1 MINDNDLFLL
11 ASSQNNGTYKVY
23 IDSNGY
29 KTLTPQT
36 RNYTAK
42 YREPYISNHE
52 YSVGLLY
59 DITSKKEVIFP
70 NCSEATGAI
79 GYGAFEFA
87 FWRCPSLT
95 SVSFPSLTTA
105 SGDSS
110 GSSSSADGAFER
122 AFAFCTSLTSVS
134 FPSLTTAIGSSGSRV
149 TYGVF
154 ERAFE
159 DCTSLTSVSFPS
171 LTSVGSNSFNTAF
184 SNCSSSLKVHFKKS
198 MKGTAGL
205 DYKTMALTSEDQVV
219 FDLP

>member
-1 MINDNDLFLL
+1 MINDNDLLL
-11 ASSQNNGTYKVY
+11 MLSSLQNNGTYKVY
-23 IDSNGY
+23 IDSDGY

-36 RNYTAK
+36 SNYTAK

-79 GYGAFEFA
+79 GCGAFEFA

-105 SGDSS
+105 
-110 GSSSSADGAFER
+110 
-122 AFAFCTSLTSVS
+122 
-134 FPSLTTAIGSSGSRV
+134 IGSSGGRT

-171 LTSVGSNSFNTAF
+171 LTSVSSNSFNTAF

-205 DYKTMALTSEDQVV
+205 DYKTMALTSADQVV